1 MRISKLN
8 AAQRQLRTA
17 ITLWFNNGEP
27 VAIHTLACAAYEIL
41 HSISKRRD
49 PTRPSLLFDSD
60 RIKDEYRREWVD
72 RMKKEYNFFKHAD
85 RDGDTVIEFNP
96 ELSEWFIL
104 YAFLARELCGEPASD
119 EEVAFVRWMQ
129 VQHPNLLTEA
139 GKQSIASM
147 VSEVDLHWLRGRP
160 KNDFFKA
167 YLVARAAALRAK
179 SK

>member
-17 ITLWFNNGEP
+17 ITLWFNNGDP

-49 PTRPSLLFDSD
+49 PTRRSLLFDSD

-85 RDGDTVIEFNP
+85 RDGDTVIEFKP

-119 EEVAFVRWMQ
+119 EEAAFVWWMQ
-129 VQHPNLLTEA
+129 VQRPNLLTEA
-139 GKQSIASM
+139 GQQSLASK
-147 VSEVDLHWLRGRP
+147 VSEVDLHYLRGRP
-160 KNDFFKA
+160 KNEFFQA
-167 YLVARAAALRAK
+167 YLVARR
-179 SK
+179 SV